1 MMFISVIALAL
12 FLVFYLTGKDNNQ
25 NVNINREGNVI
36 NNSQTK
42 KKSNFTTIL
51 NIGVFLIIY
60 FGYYLFSYPLSEKL
74 NSCIRAFF
82 RVKLHCGYVFIL
94 DTCAKI
100 NMIIGV

>member
-51 NIGVFLIIY
+51 NIGVFLII
-60 FGYYLFSYPLSEKL
+60 LSSIIFATSTW
-74 NSCIRAFF
+74 N
-82 RVKLHCGYVFIL
+82 VF
-94 DTCAKI
+94 
-100 NMIIGV
+100 